1 MRLYTSDKR
10 IHNGRCGRAVRVA
23 QPCQRE
29 GGRQWSVRQRCGA
42 TEEQECKAAGQE
54 EGAARDG
61 ELKLPHSIR
70 AFSYTNLFTRIQSAT
85 PAPSEPET
93 DSGKASQAGPPPLST
108 IDFTEDEDDEAYK
121 QFADVF
127 AKFQQPE
134 ASTSAE
140 GAEGPNKGEVIYSDD
155 DMMSESDED
164 EEKKR
169 EKIKL
174 SKRKQRQL
182 RRLTV
187 AELKQMVK
195 KPEVVEWEDVTAMDP
210 RILIQLK
217 STRNTVP
224 IPPHW
229 SLKRDYLQN
238 KKGIEKPPFQLP
250 CE

>member
-1 MRLYTSDKR
+1 
-10 IHNGRCGRAVRVA
+10 
-23 QPCQRE
+23 
-29 GGRQWSVRQRCGA
+29 
-42 TEEQECKAAGQE
+42 
-54 EGAARDG
+54 
-61 ELKLPHSIR
+61 
-70 AFSYTNLFTRIQSAT
+70 
-85 PAPSEPET
+85 
-93 DSGKASQAGPPPLST
+93 
-108 IDFTEDEDDEAYK
+108 
-121 QFADVF
+121 
-127 AKFQQPE
+127 
-134 ASTSAE
+134 
-140 GAEGPNKGEVIYSDD
+140 
-155 DMMSESDED
+155 MMSESDED